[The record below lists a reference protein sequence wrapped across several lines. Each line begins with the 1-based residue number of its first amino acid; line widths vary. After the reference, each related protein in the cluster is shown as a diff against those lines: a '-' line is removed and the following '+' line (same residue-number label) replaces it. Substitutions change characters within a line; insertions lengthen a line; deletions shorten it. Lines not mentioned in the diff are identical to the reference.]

1 MLLIGMCTSLTKK
14 PTKPAFG
21 VARVTAAR
29 RRRGSVVL
37 VFDAA
42 RRTHDQEADHRRR
55 RDACEL
61 LPVWLGALL
70 NQVNGVLRVGCVGV
84 AGCRGDG
91 AAMRL
96 ATATVGVSQQCSFLT
111 QRDAP

>member
-14 PTKPAFG
+14 PTKPALRVECDAS
-21 VARVTAAR
+21 VARWR
-29 RRRGSVVL
+29 RSSV

-55 RDACEL
+55 RDPRKFL
-61 LPVWLGALL
+61 SVWLRALL
-70 NQVNGVLRVGCVGV
+70 NQVDRVLRVGCVGV

-96 ATATVGVSQQCSFLT
+96 ATAAAGVSRQCSFST
-111 QRDAP
+111 QRDVP